1 MRRVNTFA
9 FYTLAKHLKPIEAL
23 PETTTYG
30 EVVLPLVN
38 ARWQVESLLNNE
50 VVPLRICR
58 HAALQLINT
67 ITDIVPKEL
76 QEAFKSE
83 RDRTEVISWW
93 HLNPIREAASRF
105 ETVLAEELNV
115 QDTYSVAQKGVYA
128 TAELIESAERM
139 IPESLRA
146 KMSDQA
152 IFDLREAGKCL
163 AFETPTA
170 SAFHLLRSVESML
183 LAYYELVTESKAPTR
198 MRNWGVYIKNL
209 RATGKA
215 DPKILDFLD
224 HIRETY
230 RNPISHPEA
239 TITTDEMLV
248 LFGVATAAIV
258 QIAIA
263 LN

>member
-1 MRRVNTFA
+1 
-9 FYTLAKHLKPIEAL
+9 
-23 PETTTYG
+23 
-30 EVVLPLVN
+30 
-38 ARWQVESLLNNE
+38 
-50 VVPLRICR
+50 
-58 HAALQLINT
+58 
-67 ITDIVPKEL
+67 
-76 QEAFKSE
+76 
-83 RDRTEVISWW
+83 
-93 HLNPIREAASRF
+93 
-105 ETVLAEELNV
+105 
-115 QDTYSVAQKGVYA
+115 
-128 TAELIESAERM
+128 
-139 IPESLRA
+139 
-146 KMSDQA
+146 
-152 IFDLREAGKCL
+152 
-163 AFETPTA
+163 
-170 SAFHLLRSVESML
+170 ML